1 MSGEVGLTARR
12 RTDEEKGG
20 AHAPAGLRWYRSDP
34 PLPRSARPA
43 LEKILIGH
51 EPFPALITDS
61 CWNIVALNHTMQLLI
76 DDVAAHLRKP
86 PANFL
91 RIVLHPEGLA
101 PYLSDPWRVRGNI
114 LRSVRQW
121 HAMTGDRRLGR
132 LEADLLA
139 YPVVSLGGEGPAEAA
154 PFPCVPIGLW
164 RDGQLLNFFHVVT
177 SFGHRPGSVSS
188 RFGAGSNALD
198 GIALESFLPADA
210 ETRAVLDSP
219 GHAWAGTSRL
229 FASAQR
235 TPRSTARAQRK
246 EGTMTTARTAGTAPL
261 VGTEGN
267 DRLLRLALV
276 ADAILTGV
284 NGIGYLALA
293 TVLDSVL
300 GVERAVQYPIGV
312 FLTVYA
318 LWVFFVVRQE
328 HIKRAAA
335 LVVITLNA
343 LWAVLS
349 IVAAATDAL
358 GATGVGTGWVVLQ
371 GLVVGAMAALQ
382 YVGLRRL

>member
-1 MSGEVGLTARR
+1 V
-12 RTDEEKGG
+12 
-20 AHAPAGLRWYRSDP
+20 
-34 PLPRSARPA
+34 
-43 LEKILIGH
+43 LIGH
-51 EPFPALITDS
+51 EPFPALITDAR
-61 CWNIVALNHTMQLLI
+61 WNIVALNHTMQLLV
-76 DDVAAHLRKP
+76 DGVADHLLKP

-101 PYLSDPWRVRGNI
+101 PHLSDPWRVRGNI
-114 LRSVRQW
+114 LQSVRQW
-121 HAMTGDRRLGR
+121 HAMTGDRRLRR

-139 YPVVSLGGEGPAEAA
+139 YPVVSIGGEGPAEAAA

-164 RDGQLLNFFHVVT
+164 RDGQLLNFIHVVT

-188 RFGAGSNALD
+188 RFGFDSLD

-219 GHAWAGTSRL
+219 GHAWAGSSRL

-235 TPRSTARAQRK
+235 TPRPTARAQRK
-246 EGTMTTARTAGTAPL
+246 EGTMTTARTAGTTPL
-261 VGTEGN
+261 ASTGSN

-276 ADAILTGV
+276 ADAILTGA

-300 GVERAVQYPIGV
+300 GVERSVQYPIGV

-318 LWVFFVVRQE
+318 VWVFFVVRQE

-343 LWAVLS
+343 LWTVLS

-358 GATGVGTGWVVLQ
+358 GATGVGTGWIVLQ

-382 YVGLRRL
+382 YAGLRRL